1 MSYQVFARKYRP
13 QTFDDV
19 LGQDH
24 VVQTL
29 KNAIEQKR
37 LAHAYLFVGPR
48 GTGKTSTARIFAKA
62 LNCPNGPSVHF
73 DPNDPVCQ
81 EIAEGR
87 SLDVLEI
94 DGASNNGVEQV
105 RDLRDNVQF
114 SPSSGQFR
122 IFYID
127 EVHMLSKPA
136 FNALLKTL
144 EEPPPH
150 VKFIFATTE
159 AHKILPTI
167 LSRCQRFDLRPISTD
182 VIAAHLLHIASEE
195 GVNLSEAA
203 AYAVA
208 KAADGGM
215 RDAQSMLDQ
224 LVSFCGNAIEES
236 HVLDI
241 FGITS
246 RETVCQAIGH
256 MMGRRIP
263 AVLQIIHEQSEAGRD
278 LTQFLGEMIFGV
290 REVLIS
296 KVDATVALEGISQ
309 TLRDQLQASLVAT
322 DTTKLLRLIE
332 ILAETQE
339 RMKWATNKRLHLE
352 IGLIKGVHSLS
363 EANISDIIRALEGAP
378 LTECLPAAASS
389 PAFAQTPVTPVTEV
403 PVAVSAPVA
412 AAALPVTAPATTP
425 ESVAPTEAPSP
436 EPPPAASPLEVVAT
450 PVPVPV
456 EATEPIAPAEVSE
469 PVALVAQT
477 ESVSPN
483 EENEEKEEIAPES
496 DHLVESAE
504 EKVLVEVK
512 TTETESMSE
521 PAPVPEPEEIL
532 ASAEVEIPVPTLVAE
547 TEADLPEIPD
557 SAQEV
562 VNAEKPSEEK
572 EGAPA
577 QEVSATEDT
586 DPVISLF
593 DELDAVAPVPAP
605 APAASTLA
613 PTPAPAGADTVVPK
627 PASTSVQEIRA
638 AYIPSPLEDE
648 LSLFGNLDEQPEPPS
663 VPHLVVPAVPV
674 SKEEVEVYSPSDE
687 EPGATIDEPFEEDP
701 LEQLSPAYIDV
712 NTEPLFS
719 WVEED
724 TEIQQEVSFN
734 GAELWEETLRF
745 LSNNAPINY
754 LSIKHI
760 PFLKTEGRSLVVGV
774 HPNDLMAR
782 DVLISKEIKGKIEQF
797 LAEKS
802 GAKLKFY
809 TEATE
814 QAAMPEELDLEPMPV
829 YIPEPVVQAPPTPVE
844 EEPEPEPEP
853 QEEEIAFYEDPL
865 IEEALKIFHAKII
878 S

>member
-29 KNAIEQKR
+29 KNAIAQKR

-114 SPSSGQFR
+114 APSSGQFR

-195 GVNLSEAA
+195 GVNLSEGA

-224 LVSFCGNAIEES
+224 LVSFCGNGIEES

-246 RETVCQAIGH
+246 RETVCQAIEH

-263 AVLQIIHEQSEAGRD
+263 AVLQIIHEQSDAGRD

-296 KVDATVALEGISQ
+296 KVDSTVALEGISQ
-309 TLRDQLQASLVAT
+309 SLRDQLQASLVAT

-378 LTECLPAAASS
+378 VTECLPVAASS
-389 PAFAQTPVTPVTEV
+389 PVFSQTVVTPVTEV
-403 PVAVSAPVA
+403 PVA
-412 AAALPVTAPATTP
+412 ALA
-425 ESVAPTEAPSP
+425 
-436 EPPPAASPLEVVAT
+436 
-450 PVPVPV
+450 PVPVDLAEHVAPV
-456 EATEPIAPAEVSE
+456 DISDQATQVTQKEAVSLNQE
-469 PVALVAQT
+469 DD
-477 ESVSPN
+477 
-483 EENEEKEEIAPES
+483 EKEKIAPET
-496 DHLVESAE
+496 DNLVEPAE
-504 EKVLVEVK
+504 EELPVEVK
-512 TTETESMSE
+512 AIETEPKE
-521 PAPVPEPEEIL
+521 IHAPV
-532 ASAEVEIPVPTLVAE
+532 EVEASVAELVSE

-557 SAQEV
+557 SAPELVSPETQ
-562 VNAEKPSEEK
+562 SEEK
-572 EGAPA
+572 EEVAA
-577 QEVSATEDT
+577 QVFVAGDSN
-586 DPVISLF
+586 PVISLF
-593 DELDAVAPVPAP
+593 DELEDVAPISASAP
-605 APAASTLA
+605 A
-613 PTPAPAGADTVVPK
+613 VPK
-627 PASTSVQEIRA
+627 PASTSVQEIRS

-648 LSLFGNLDEQPEPPS
+648 LSLFGNLDEQPDPPS

-674 SKEEVEVYSPSDE
+674 SKEEEEVYSPSDE
-687 EPGATIDEPFEEDP
+687 EPGVTMDEPFEEEP

-712 NTEPLFS
+712 NTEPLFP

-745 LSNNAPINY
+745 LNNNAPINY

-760 PFLKTEGRSLVVGV
+760 RFLKTEGRSLVVAV

-809 TEATE
+809 TETTE
-814 QAAMPEELDLEPMPV
+814 QAAMPEELDMEPMPV
-829 YIPEPVVQAPPTPVE
+829 YIPEPVVQSPPPPVE

>member
-144 EEPPPH
+144 EEPPSH

-195 GVNLSEAA
+195 GVNLSEGA

-224 LVSFCGNAIEES
+224 LVSFCGSAIEES

-309 TLRDQLQASLVAT
+309 SLRDQLQACLVAT

-378 LTECLPAAASS
+378 LTECLPAVASS
-389 PAFAQTPVTPVTEV
+389 PVFAQTPV
-403 PVAVSAPVA
+403 APVA
-412 AAALPVTAPATTP
+412 DVPAPVATVLPVTAPTTP
-425 ESVAPTEAPSP
+425 APVTSDTEAPSP
-436 EPPPAASPLEVVAT
+436 EPQPVAT
-450 PVPVPV
+450 PLDAVPTPTAVPV
-456 EATEPIAPAEVSE
+456 ETV
-469 PVALVAQT
+469 
-477 ESVSPN
+477 ESVELVDVPEPAIPVTRTEDFS
-483 EENEEKEEIAPES
+483 ENQEKEEIAPEI
-496 DHLVESAE
+496 DILVEPSE
-504 EKVLVEVK
+504 EELPVEVMA
-512 TTETESMSE
+512 TEPE
-521 PAPVPEPEEIL
+521 AVPEPESEPKELLAPVEEATPVPAL
-532 ASAEVEIPVPTLVAE
+532 ASE
-547 TEADLPEIPD
+547 TEADLPEIP
-557 SAQEV
+557 AAAPEV
-562 VNAEKPSEEK
+562 GNAEMPSEKK
-572 EGAPA
+572 EEAPA
-577 QEVSATEDT
+577 QVFVAEDRTPVS
-586 DPVISLF
+586 SLF
-593 DELDAVAPVPAP
+593 DEWEDVAPVPAP
-605 APAASTLA
+605 APAAADPVAPKST
-613 PTPAPAGADTVVPK
+613 PM
-627 PASTSVQEIRA
+627 SVQEIRA

-674 SKEEVEVYSPSDE
+674 SKEEEEVYSPSDE
-687 EPGATIDEPFEEDP
+687 EPGATMEEPFEGDT
-701 LEQLSPAYIDV
+701 LELLSPSYIDV
-712 NTEPLFS
+712 NTEPLFP

-774 HPNDLMAR
+774 NPNDLMAR
-782 DVLISKEIKGKIEQF
+782 DILISKEIKGKIEQF

-814 QAAMPEELDLEPMPV
+814 QAAMPEELDMEPTPV
-829 YIPEPVVQAPPTPVE
+829 YIPEPVVQAPPSPVE